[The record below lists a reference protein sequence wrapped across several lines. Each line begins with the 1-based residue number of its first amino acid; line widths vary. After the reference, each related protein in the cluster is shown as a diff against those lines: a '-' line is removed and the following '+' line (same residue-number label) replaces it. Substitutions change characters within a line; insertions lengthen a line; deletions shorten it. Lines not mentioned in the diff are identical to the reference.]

1 MGSVL
6 FVTWDGGGNVP
17 PALGIATELARRGH
31 AVRFLGHPSQ
41 WEAFTGVGFTAEE
54 FRHAR
59 RWSVTEA
66 AGMTA
71 AAMRYAGVFTD
82 RGMGKD
88 LVESVTRTTTDLVVI
103 DSLLFGAMAG
113 AARAGTRYSLLVHT
127 LYSATFKTFVR
138 GPLGLSAR
146 LRGFDPAALY
156 RSAEHI
162 IAATLKEIDYGAS
175 RRILYTGP
183 VLSAAAV
190 GGGATRGE
198 SADNS
203 GDLLVLVSLST
214 TYISGQA
221 DALQRILDAVDGL
234 AVRAVVTTGPA
245 IDPAALTAP
254 LNAEVHRFLPHARVM
269 PTASLVVSHG
279 GHATTMLALA
289 HDLPQLIMP
298 MNPFFDQPV
307 IARALSDRNVGRTL
321 PKNAPV
327 SDIRTTIEHMLTD
340 LDRYRDNAARLG
352 TLVRAQDGAAAAA
365 DVLMSDCPSLASSR
379 L

>member
-41 WEAFTGVGFTAEE
+41 REALTGAGFTAEE

-59 RWSVTEA
+59 LWSVTEA
-66 AGMTA
+66 HAGGMTA

-82 RGMGKD
+82 RGMGND
-88 LVESVTRTTTDLVVI
+88 LVESVARTPTDLVVI

-113 AARAGTRYSLLVHT
+113 AARAGIPYSLLVHT

-138 GPLGLSAR
+138 GPLGLNAR
-146 LRGFDPAALY
+146 LRRFDPAALY

-162 IAATLKEIDYGAS
+162 IAATLKEIDHGAS

-183 VLSAAAV
+183 VLSAAV
-190 GGGATRGE
+190 GGAAMLGE
-198 SADNS
+198 GADNS
-203 GDLLVLVSLST
+203 GDPLVLVSLST
-214 TYISGQA
+214 TYISRQA
-221 DALQRILDAVDGL
+221 EALQRILDTVDGL

-254 LNAEVHRFLPHARVM
+254 LNAEVHRFLPHAQVM
-269 PTASLVVSHG
+269 PTASLMVSHG

-307 IARALSDRNVGRTL
+307 IARALSDRNAARTL

-327 SDIRTTIEHMLTD
+327 NDIRTTIEHMLAD
-340 LDRYRDNAARLG
+340 LDRYRGNAARLG
-352 TLVRAQDGAAAAA
+352 ALVRARDGAAAAA
-365 DVLMSDCPSLASSR
+365 DVLMADGAPA
-379 L
+379 